1 MSSEEG
7 AKPKL
12 KVGGELR
19 FAFDTDDVSLHV
31 AHSARADA
39 LNLPTL
45 QRPAKKRL
53 ASSL

>member
-1 MSSEEG
+1 MASEEG

-31 AHSARADA
+31 AHTVRAPMRSTFQRSIA
-39 LNLPTL
+39 L
-45 QRPAKKRL
+45 QRND
-53 ASSL
+53 